1 MESWSISRDK
11 KRRSTRS
18 SPMVLDVDFCQF
30 TSNYFLLDIGTWV
43 QMVELNLG
51 TNQISKLPDDIA
63 CLNNLEVS
71 QSYLYT
77 ITLSTYVPE
86 ISSNR
91 S

>member
-1 MESWSISRDK
+1 MTSLPIGK
-11 KRRSTRS
+11 KKLHL
-18 SPMVLDVDFCQF
+18 MKIM
-30 TSNYFLLDIGTWV
+30 TSNHKIVSTFYFLLDIGTWV